1 MDSHQLKKLIAG
13 GESRTVEF
21 KESQVKLNRD
31 VFETV
36 CAFLNR
42 YGGHIILGVADTKEV
57 LGIDPS
63 IISKIRSE
71 FVSLMNNPAKITPTF
86 YLSVEEYEIDGKQ
99 ILYIYVPESSQV
111 HRCNGKIYDRNEDGD
126 YNITDFTSQ
135 VAALYARKQNTYS
148 ENKIFPF
155 AELSDL
161 DLTLFEKVRSMIKYQ
176 RPNHPWLLLSEMEI
190 LKSAGLYLKDVR
202 TGKQGITL
210 AGILLFG
217 KEQTILS
224 ALPHYKTDA
233 ILRRKNLDRYDDRDD
248 IRVNLIDS
256 YDRLMDF
263 IRKHLNDSF
272 YLEGDER
279 IAVRD
284 KLFREII
291 SNVLVHREYSHPFP
305 AKLIIES
312 ERVYVENS
320 NKPHH
325 IGQIDPL
332 NFSPYPKNPTLAK
345 FFKEIGRVDEL
356 GSGIRNT
363 TRYTKIYS
371 GGTPLFIEGDIFQTI
386 IPLEKSAGDQASD
399 QASDQAGDQV
409 NEFEMG
415 YMAGLTNLQR
425 KVASFCTTPRTRA
438 EIQQHIAIK
447 SPRYLR
453 EHVLKPLVQKNIL
466 QLTLPD
472 KPTSP
477 NQKYYLNK
485 SLIPSR

>member
-1 MDSHQLKKLIAG
+1 MDSHQLKKLIAA

-42 YGGHIILGVADTKEV
+42 YGGHLVLGVTDKREI
-57 LGIDPS
+57 LGIDSS
-63 IISKIRSE
+63 ILPKIRTE
-71 FVSLMNNPAKITPTF
+71 FVSLMNNPTKINPTF
-86 YLSVEEYEIDGKQ
+86 YLSVEEYEIDGKK

-111 HRCNGKIYDRNEDGD
+111 HRCNGKIFDRNEDGD

-161 DLTLFEKVRSMIKYQ
+161 ELTLFERVRSLIKYQ
-176 RPNHPWLLLSEMEI
+176 RPNHPWLHLSEMEI
-190 LKSAGLYLKDVR
+190 LKSAGLYLKDVS
-202 TGKQGITL
+202 TGKEGITL

-272 YLEGDER
+272 YLEGDQR

-305 AKLIIES
+305 AKLIIEK

-363 TRYTKIYS
+363 TKYAKIYS

-386 IPLEKSAGDQASD
+386 IPLEKSMSDQDSDQDSD
-399 QASDQAGDQV
+399 QASDQV
-409 NEFEMG
+409 NELELG
-415 YMAGLTNLQR
+415 YLSGLTALQQ
-425 KVASFCTTPRTRA
+425 KVARFCTTPRTRA
-438 EIQQHIAIK
+438 EIQAYTTIK

-453 EHVLKPLVQKNIL
+453 EHVLKPLVQRDIL
-466 QLTLPD
+466 QLALPD

-477 NQKYYLNK
+477 SQKYLLNK
-485 SLIPSR
+485 SLIPPR